1 MKWLFFNVNL
11 IEATNMLI
19 NVGINGGI
27 SINSS
32 TRKMKNDTKKERS
45 ILVVDKVANK
55 VANKVAKRVAKKIE

>member
-32 TRKMKNDTKKERS
+32 TRKKKNDAKKRS